1 MPSAWSAGTLAG
13 KCGIIMVLV
22 SVDISTPLDGMSHRN
37 GALVVKR
44 RNGGAGARI
53 GGVPSISDG
62 EALTG
67 KYRGRTHFVRYLVL
81 EEHGKDVVEWEIS
94 DCVIRGGCV
103 RGVPASQQRLG
114 PFTAASS
121 SSHHEC
127 VRWEELQ
134 EEAVPPKHIDPAKKR
149 KQGYGPST
157 LVGITARIWAVM
169 PLGCACAYRL
179 MRRCLSLDASET
191 RLESVGRDAGALA

>member
-1 MPSAWSAGTLAG
+1 
-13 KCGIIMVLV
+13 
-22 SVDISTPLDGMSHRN
+22 MSHRN

-114 PFTAASS
+114 PFTYDGERS
-121 SSHHEC
+121 
-127 VRWEELQ
+127 
-134 EEAVPPKHIDPAKKR
+134 
-149 KQGYGPST
+149 
-157 LVGITARIWAVM
+157 AR
-169 PLGCACAYRL
+169 G
-179 MRRCLSLDASET
+179 
-191 RLESVGRDAGALA
+191 G